1 MKLQIILIKY
11 ERSNK
16 IMNEKTILLVEDNP
30 DDVALTLRAFEKN
43 KMKNKIVI
51 SGDGEEALDYIFC
64 KGKFEG
70 RNPLDLPAMVLLDL
84 KLPKL
89 DGFEV
94 LKEIRKNE
102 NTKFLPVIILTSSNE
117 ERDMVYGYLMG
128 ANSFI
133 QKPVDFEK
141 FSEAIKTITVFWTHI
156 NKTPDNS

>member
-1 MKLQIILIKY
+1 
-11 ERSNK
+11 
-16 IMNEKTILLVEDNP
+16 MNEKTILLVEDNP

-51 SGDGEEALDYIFC
+51 AGDGEEALEYIFC

-70 RNPLDLPAMVLLDL
+70 RTPQDLPAMVLLDL

-94 LKEIRKNE
+94 LKEIRKDE

-117 ERDMVYGYLMG
+117 ERDMVYGYLLG

-133 QKPVDFEK
+133 QKPVDFKK

-156 NKTPDNS
+156 NKTPKNSKKL